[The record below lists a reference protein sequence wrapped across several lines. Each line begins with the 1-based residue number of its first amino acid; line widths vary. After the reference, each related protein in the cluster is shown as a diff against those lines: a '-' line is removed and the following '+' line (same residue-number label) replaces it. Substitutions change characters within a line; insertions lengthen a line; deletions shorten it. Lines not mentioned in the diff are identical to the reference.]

1 MTHADGVSSLRLLL
15 FFFVLKIF
23 LCGFLGYRVIY
34 CSIALIKMAAQSGH
48 ADCVVLR
55 RQNTSQNWG
64 FRMQGGREYGL
75 PLFIVAVAPKGIAGR
90 AGLLNGDEIVQICN
104 TNVQGW
110 THQDAKSE
118 MMRAGNDVDL
128 YVIRGS
134 VNVSDPAVKAACG
147 VGKGQKRVE
156 LDEGSINPNMNDGN
170 MFRNV
175 TPKTYKIL
183 EAQLAQS
190 EPEEQA
196 PPAAQPQPAQ
206 SMQPVH
212 AQPAPAQGKP
222 SSIFDRKKTDRSDY
236 LKAQGQTIQ
245 KAYGQQY

>member
-1 MTHADGVSSLRLLL
+1 
-15 FFFVLKIF
+15 
-23 LCGFLGYRVIY
+23 
-34 CSIALIKMAAQSGH
+34 MAAHSGPP
-48 ADCVVLR
+48 DCVKLR
-55 RQNTSQNWG
+55 RSTTSQSWG
-64 FRMQGGREYGL
+64 FRMQGGREHGL
-75 PLFIVAVAPKGIAGR
+75 PLFIVAVAPKGLAGR
-90 AGLLNGDEIVQICN
+90 AGLLNGDEIVQICE

-118 MMRAGNDVDL
+118 MMRAGNEVDL
-128 YVIRGS
+128 YVFRG
-134 VNVSDPAVKAACG
+134 VVDVTDPAVKAACG

-190 EPEEQA
+190 EPEQEA
-196 PPAAQPQPAQ
+196 TPPQQPAQ

-212 AQPAPAQGKP
+212 AQPAPVQGKP

-236 LKAQGQTIQ
+236 LKAQGKTIQ
-245 KAYGQQY
+245 KAYGQQN

>member
-1 MTHADGVSSLRLLL
+1 
-15 FFFVLKIF
+15 
-23 LCGFLGYRVIY
+23 
-34 CSIALIKMAAQSGH
+34 MASVTP
-48 ADCVVLR
+48 DCVQLR
-55 RQNTSQNWG
+55 RRDTSQNWG

-75 PLFIVAVAPKGIAGR
+75 PLFIVAVSPKGLAGK
-90 AGLLNGDEIVQICN
+90 AGLLNGDEIVQICQ

-110 THQDAKSE
+110 THTNAKSE
-118 MMRAGNDVDL
+118 MMRAGNEVDL
-128 YVIRGS
+128 WVIRGS
-134 VNVSDPAVKAACG
+134 VDVSDPAIKEACG

-156 LDEGSINPNMNDGN
+156 LDECSINPNMNEGN

-190 EPEEQA
+190 EPE
-196 PPAAQPQPAQ
+196 PDPTPAAQQQQQPSQ
-206 SMQPVH
+206 SMKPIH
-212 AQPAPAQGKP
+212 AQPAPAAQGKP